1 LKKETLY
8 RRLLLVF
15 LILFGTALNGFSQTL
30 LATRTVNW
38 TLAGLRDTTT
48 SGFAIID
55 MQTYGAIG
63 DGITPNDSVVS
74 AVLSS
79 VTGPGAIL
87 VFQSG
92 DFLFN
97 HTIVLPANT
106 IIRGQGAA
114 NTIFTMSLGGT
125 GYGISAQGTMNIADT
140 TSLVQTAIKDSNFIL
155 VSDTTDFAIGDW
167 IQIIELDTDLVTSS
181 WAWNTVGQ
189 IVLIENII
197 NHKIVLASPLRMD
210 FDMARSPYIRKI
222 NPIKNVGIECLKIL
236 RTDNTAPEQSSNVLF
251 RYAVN
256 GWVNG
261 IESENC
267 TYGHIEAEYSSNL
280 SISKSYIH
288 HAFEYGDL
296 GRGYGVILHF
306 TTNECR
312 VEDNVF
318 EHLRHSMIVQ
328 AGANGNVFAYNY
340 SFDPYWTTV
349 PNNSSGDMV
358 LHGNYVYANLFEQNI
373 CRNIVI
379 DDSHGPNGF
388 YNTFFRNRSEG
399 YGIFFSAAD
408 SPNQN
413 FVGNDIPNNT
423 FPYNL
428 VNYLILGSGHFLYG
442 NNNKGTIDPAGTQFL
457 PDSSYAYT
465 HRPDFVPLA
474 QWAAIGT
481 PNVMG
486 AASIPAL
493 DRYNSGD
500 IFSSSCGNTV
510 VAVHEN
516 AEVRED
522 VLVFPNPASCFIL
535 VESTSDMKRMTITNE
550 IGQVIYSAINPGML
564 CKIETKQW
572 VDGIYFLFVRLSND
586 QTSVKKLIK
595 IK

>member
-1 LKKETLY
+1 MNKTKY
-8 RRLLLVF
+8 YFQVVFILLC
-15 LILFGTALNGFSQTL
+15 LFGLLFNGFTQTL
-30 LATRTVNW
+30 PATRRVNW

-48 SGFAIID
+48 SGFTIID
-55 MQTYGAIG
+55 MQTQGAIG

-74 AVLSS
+74 AVLAS

-114 NTIFTMSLGGT
+114 NTTFTMSLGGT
-125 GYGISAQGTMNIADT
+125 GYGISAQGSVNNADT

-167 IQIIELDTDLVTSS
+167 VQIIELDTDLVTSS

-189 IVLIENII
+189 IGLIENII
-197 NHKIVLASPLRMD
+197 NNKLELASPLRMD
-210 FDMARSPYIRKI
+210 FDMTRSPYIRKI
-222 NPIKNVGIECLKIL
+222 NPVKNVGIECLKIL
-236 RTDNTAPEQSSNVLF
+236 RTDNTAPEQASNVLF

-256 GWVNG
+256 CWVNG

-379 DDSHGPNGF
+379 DDSHGPNGP

-413 FVGNDIPNNT
+413 FVGNDIPNT
-423 FPYNL
+423 SFPYSL

-465 HRPDFVPLA
+465 SRPDFVPLA

-486 AASIPAL
+486 AANIPAL

-500 IFSSSCGNTV
+500 IFNSSCGNTV
-510 VAVHEN
+510 VAMHEN
-516 AEVRED
+516 ANEGED
-522 VLVFPNPASCFIL
+522 VLVYPNPSNGKFAINSNSAVNS
-535 VESTSDMKRMTITNE
+535 VEVYNCLGKIVYTSKLLQQTINE
-550 IGQVIYSAINPGML
+550 IDLSNAP
-564 CKIETKQW
+564 K
-572 VDGIYFLFVRLSND
+572 GIYFL
-586 QTSVKKLIK
+586 K
-595 IK
+595 ICTGQEVHAEKVILQ